1 MAKTSKQL
9 GTSNLNTAVE
19 KINAKDAKR
28 ATYDDRGTSGRDAGD
43 KEASKRGSSIASTFI
58 RSKDMIERYGKDAPN
73 ARSFMAYEGQSGV
86 AKKKGGGVV
95 KMKEGSAKDMRED
108 KAMAKKSG
116 MTMKK
121 WEKSAADKKHDAPK
135 KMAGGGIVR
144 GAGAAIRG
152 KRYMGEC

>member
-1 MAKTSKQL
+1 MKKNNALAPKTSPRPM
-9 GTSNLNTAVE
+9 
-19 KINAKDAKR
+19 KR
-28 ATYDDRGTSGRDAGD
+28 PA
-43 KEASKRGSSIASTFI
+43 EF
-58 RSKDMIERYGKDAPN
+58 DAP
-73 ARSFMAYEGQSGV
+73 RP
-86 AKKKGGGVV
+86 KKRPADLGAAPKTAPRPQPRPEKNPMTGDFESTKETQTRLDSYSDYYSKGGTVKMKM